1 MATPT
6 DYAGMKEY
14 AFEMAA
20 SSIRFGPGSTR
31 EVGMDFANMKAKK
44 VVVVTDPTVAKLFPM
59 KTAIEALESS
69 GIKHEVF
76 SDVRVEPKDYS
87 IKKAIEFSKKV
98 NGDAFL
104 AVGGGSVMDTAKLM
118 NLYTC
123 FPEADFLDFVSN
135 LGLATISSL
144 ELMRDRSMRPWV
156 KASLSPNR

>member
-1 MATPT
+1 
-6 DYAGMKEY
+6 MKEY

-44 VVVVTDPTVAKLFPM
+44 VIVVTDATVAKLLPM

-69 GIKHEVF
+69 GIKYEVF

-87 IKKAIEFSKKV
+87 IKNAIEFSKRT

-123 FPEADFLDFVSN
+123 FPEADFLDFVSH
-135 LGLATISSL
+135 SSL
-144 ELMRDRSMRPWV
+144 SVVWRLILTHVRSMRPWAKV
-156 KASLSPNR
+156 CQLQSR

>member
-1 MATPT
+1 MTTPA
-6 DYAGMKEY
+6 DFSQMKEY

-44 VVVVTDPTVAKLFPM
+44 VIVVTDPTVAKLLPM

-69 GIKHEVF
+69 EIKYEIF
-76 SDVRVEPKDYS
+76 SDVRVEPKDHS
-87 IKKAIEFSKKV
+87 IKKAIEFSKRV

-123 FPEADFLDFVSN
+123 FPDADFLDFVSHSSP
-135 LGLATISSL
+135 AYSL
-144 ELMRDRSMRPWV
+144 ET
-156 KASLSPNR
+156 

>member
-6 DYAGMKEY
+6 DYAGVKEY

-44 VVVVTDPTVAKLFPM
+44 VVVVTDPTIAKLFPM

-69 GIKHEVF
+69 GIKYEIF

-87 IKKAIEFSKKV
+87 VKNAIEFSKRV

-123 FPEADFLDFVSN
+123 FPDADFLDFVSRTS
-135 LGLATISSL
+135 LIVISSL
-144 ELMRDRSMRPWV
+144 ILMRARSMRPWV
-156 KASLSPNR
+156 KAFPSRSR

>member
-1 MATPT
+1 MMTPT
-6 DYAGMKEY
+6 DFSQMKEY

-31 EVGMDFANMKAKK
+31 EVGMDFANMKAKN
-44 VVVVTDPTVAKLFPM
+44 VIVVTDATVAKLLPM
-59 KTAIEALESS
+59 KTAIEALERS
-69 GIKHEVF
+69 GIKYEIF

-87 IKKAIEFSKKV
+87 IKKAIEFSKRI

-123 FPEADFLDFVSN
+123 FPEAEFLDFVSRPSPY
-135 LGLATISSL
+135 LVLILTHV
-144 ELMRDRSMRPWV
+144 RSMRP
-156 KASLSPNR
+156 